1 MIQKRVATGCRS
13 RYADGMYLVEFFLP
27 THDNEGIAFPNS
39 EFTRVRREL
48 TEKFGGVT
56 AFLRS
61 PAAGLW
67 EDEEGQVRSDDLV
80 SIEVMTDSLDRDWW
94 RHYQGRL
101 RQRFRQQEI
110 LMRALSCEALALAD
124 QR

>member
-1 MIQKRVATGCRS
+1 MIRKRIGTGCRS
-13 RYADGMYLVEFFLP
+13 RHADGMYLIEFFLP
-27 THDNEGIAFPNS
+27 THDNEGVAFPHS
-39 EFTRVRREL
+39 EFTCVRREL

-67 EDEEGQVRSDDLV
+67 EDDEGQVRSDDLV
-80 SIEVMTDSLDRDWW
+80 SIEVMADSLDRAWW
-94 RHYQGRL
+94 GRYQRQL

-110 LMRALSCEALALAD
+110 LMRALSCESLDPAD
-124 QR
+124 QS